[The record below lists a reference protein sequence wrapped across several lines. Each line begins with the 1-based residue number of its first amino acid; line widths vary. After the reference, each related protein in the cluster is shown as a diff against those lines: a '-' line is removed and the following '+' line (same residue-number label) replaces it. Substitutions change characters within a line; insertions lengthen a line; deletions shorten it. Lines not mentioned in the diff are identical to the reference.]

1 MKTIKELIKGKVPA
15 KNYIIVAIVSLLI
28 IILTLYIRLF
38 YLNYR
43 ENIRNTSV
51 FQDKTIKQVSV
62 DDIDFVLKEMSDA
75 ILYVSYTGNDEIY
88 NNEKKLLKEI
98 KRKNLVDKI
107 VYWNVTDLLDNDEY
121 IQILKEKYPSIQD
134 QITVAPMFIYVKGA
148 EALEAMS
155 SELKNIDVNVFNKL
169 VDVYNIE

>member
-1 MKTIKELIKGKVPA
+1 MKTIRELIKGKVPA

-98 KRKNLVDKI
+98 KRKNIVDKI
-107 VYWNVTDLLDNDEY
+107 VY
-121 IQILKEKYPSIQD
+121 
-134 QITVAPMFIYVKGA
+134 
-148 EALEAMS
+148 
-155 SELKNIDVNVFNKL
+155 
-169 VDVYNIE
+169 